1 MANFEDRERA
11 FEKEFERN
19 RELAFKVSARRNNL
33 FGLWAARCMGLMRN
47 SATDYAMEIVDLG
60 ATAGDD
66 VIIDRVLG
74 DLVTSGY
81 QVDAEQLR
89 AKLLALAAEARAQL
103 AHAAGEAPP

>member
-47 SATDYAMEIVDLG
+47 AATDYAMEIVDLG